1 MTHLGPKK
9 YTIIDAYYQVILA
22 DGFKRASFLSHDI
35 HKNLEL
41 IFFFSVRRLYYQGWQ
56 GGKILS
62 LEGEIIKSYP
72 VIMKK

>member
-22 DGFKRASFLSHDI
+22 DGFKRTSFLSHDI

-41 IFFFSVRRLYYQGWQ
+41 IFFFSVRRLYYQG
-56 GGKILS
+56 
-62 LEGEIIKSYP
+62 
-72 VIMKK
+72 

>member
-1 MTHLGPKK
+1 MTHFEPKK

-22 DGFKRASFLSHDI
+22 DGFKRTSFLSHGI

-41 IFFFSVRRLYYQGWQ
+41 IFFFSLHRLYYQGWQ
-56 GGKILS
+56 VGKIWS
-62 LEGEIIKSYP
+62 LEGEIMKSYP